1 MGSLLGWETS
11 PSRSDQA
18 MKRSNSSVTKEELE
32 KFWRTKKLL
41 MQEHLDEANKEA
53 ALSPRLRL
61 ARAMADE
68 IDAQQKLAEGG
79 MSMSMPETNSRAWW
93 TKSRWAFLND
103 PPTVNVKESKYVA
116 QFDVASLGQLQT
128 DNPSY

>member
-11 PSRSDQA
+11 PSRSDQV
-18 MKRSNSSVTKEELE
+18 MKRSNSSVTKEEVE
-32 KFWRTKKLL
+32 KFWLTKKLL

-68 IDAQQKLAEGG
+68 IDAQQKLAEGV

-116 QFDVASLGQLQT
+116 QFDVASLGQLQP